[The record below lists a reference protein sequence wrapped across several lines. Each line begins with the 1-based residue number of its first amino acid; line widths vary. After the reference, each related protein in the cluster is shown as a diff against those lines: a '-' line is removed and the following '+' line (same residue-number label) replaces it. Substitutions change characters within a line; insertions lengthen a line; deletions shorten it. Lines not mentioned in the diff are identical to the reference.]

1 MYDTHSLLLLAVF
14 TACAFVYGWSTRR
27 LVKLDKLRL
36 EKEPPP
42 LPDATLGAATEFAK
56 RMGLTIAP
64 GNDELK
70 AFCERNGHGIA
81 YRNANRWLY
90 GSIIVAFVCL
100 YFLVKGGTLK

>member
-1 MYDTHSLLLLAVF
+1 MYNTRLLSLVAVF
-14 TACAFVYGWSTRR
+14 TACALVYGWATRR

-64 GNDELK
+64 GNDDLK
-70 AFCERNGHGIA
+70 AFCERNGLGIE

-90 GSIIVAFVCL
+90 SAIAIAFVCL
-100 YFLVKGGTLK
+100 YFMVKTGALK

>member
-1 MYDTHSLLLLAVF
+1 MASPLSLALLVLF
-14 TACAFVYGWSTRR
+14 TACAFVYGWATRR

-42 LPDATLGAATEFAK
+42 LPEATLGAATEFAK

-70 AFCERNGHGIA
+70 SFCERNGLGIE

-90 GSIIVAFVCL
+90 GAILVSFVCV
-100 YFLVKGGTLK
+100 FILVKTGGLK

>member
-1 MYDTHSLLLLAVF
+1 MSDARSLLLLALF

-42 LPDATLGAATEFAK
+42 LPEATLGAATEFAK

-64 GNDELK
+64 GNDDLK
-70 AFCERNGHGIA
+70 AFCERNGLGID

-90 GSIIVAFVCL
+90 GSIAVAFVCL
-100 YFLVKGGTLK
+100 YLLLKSGVLK